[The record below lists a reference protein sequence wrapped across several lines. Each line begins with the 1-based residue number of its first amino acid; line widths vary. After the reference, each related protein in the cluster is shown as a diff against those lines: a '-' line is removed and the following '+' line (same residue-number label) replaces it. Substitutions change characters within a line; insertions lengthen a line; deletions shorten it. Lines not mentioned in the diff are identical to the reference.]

1 MSKHYLLDIHQTDPG
16 EKLNEVCI
24 PASGTSYIDGSYVVR
39 VSDDIT
45 IPDTTYTAAD
55 LITAKYAG
63 MLANSGIFTRIV
75 YDDMLDAT
83 GIDMVNSTGISTGV
97 RGVCSLYPYSFWSTP
112 GFPVPTMQMN
122 AVFVPPVPVVTQ
134 CEVHWELFKY
144 GGWDVSHLP
153 PFHAYRRYYEEVDE
167 TSAPVTCEV
176 SWNNGSTWL
185 TALPGDILNIPPADQ
200 GASLIVRF
208 IRGWSNDRLYLGSWA
223 VLY

>member
-16 EKLNEVCI
+16 QKLQEVYI
-24 PASGTSYIDGSYVVR
+24 PDAGVSYIDGTYVVR
-39 VSDDIT
+39 VSDDIV

-63 MLANSGIFTRIV
+63 MLANSGLFTRIV
-75 YDDMLDAT
+75 YDDMLDAV
-83 GIDMVNSTGISTGV
+83 GINMGVSTGISTGM

-122 AVFVPPVPVVTQ
+122 MVGLATTPTQ

-144 GGWDVSHLP
+144 GGWDVSSAP
-153 PFHAYRRYYEEVDE
+153 SGNHAYRRSYEEVDE
-167 TSAPVTCEV
+167 SSAPVTCEV
-176 SWNNGSTWL
+176 SFNNGSTWL
-185 TALPGDILNIPPADQ
+185 VATPGDVLNIPLADQ
-200 GASLIVRF
+200 GNQLIVRF
-208 IRGWSNDRLYLGSWA
+208 TRGFSNDRLYLGSWA